1 MSLKPNNSHKISE
14 ADANVIRM
22 TERLRM
28 QEVLQHPASAGRLE
42 LATRLL
48 VETNLSGA
56 EIASMLESAP
66 KPAAAGASAFFA
78 AMNAEGG
85 VGVNAPLSEGG
96 AIDPKAA
103 RLAELDAA
111 ARTHNIVNGYVSREK
126 ARSVDVKAR

>member
-1 MSLKPNNSHKISE
+1 MALKPNNSHNISE

-48 VETNLSGA
+48 VETSLSGA

-66 KPAAAGASAFFA
+66 KPAAASASAFFA
-78 AMNAEGG
+78 AMNTEGG
-85 VGVNAPLSEGG
+85 VDVNAPLSEGG
-96 AIDPKAA
+96 AIDPKKA
-103 RLAELDAA
+103 RLAELEAA
-111 ARTHNIVNGYVSREK
+111 THAHNTLNGYVSREK
-126 ARSVDVKAR
+126 ARGVDVKAR